1 MAAIVGSIVC
11 VAAATIIGMTIF
23 LIAVLKMVEKTE
35 KLEERLM
42 EEFEKKED
50 N

>member
-1 MAAIVGSIVC
+1 MAVAIGSIVC
-11 VAAATIIGMTIF
+11 VTAATIIGMTIF

-35 KLEERLM
+35 ELEERLM

>member
-1 MAAIVGSIVC
+1 MAVVIGSIVC

-35 KLEERLM
+35 ELEERLM

>member
-1 MAAIVGSIVC
+1 MTVVIGSIVC
-11 VAAATIIGMTIF
+11 VAAATVIGMTIF

-35 KLEERLM
+35 ELEERLM
-42 EEFEKKED
+42 KEFEKKED